1 MSDGG
6 KGSAPRPFSVSQE
19 EFSNNFDAIFRK
31 NIKAAEEIHSD
42 KGYELGTEEE
52 QKAFAKKRQ
61 EAALDEMVRISQEMG
76 LYDEFDLNQT
86 NYNPQDSECDKI
98 TRYNDETQKVKN
110 ESRST

>member
-19 EFSNNFDAIFRK
+19 KFANNFDAIFRK

-42 KGYELGTEEE
+42 KGYELGTKEDYE
-52 QKAFAKKRQ
+52 AFNKKRQ

-76 LYDEFDLNQT
+76 LYDDEF
-86 NYNPQDSECDKI
+86 
-98 TRYNDETQKVKN
+98 KN
-110 ESRST
+110 ES

>member
-19 EFSNNFDAIFRK
+19 EYANRFDAIFKK

-42 KGYELGTEEE
+42 KGYELGTKEGYD
-52 QKAFAKKRQ
+52 AFAKKRQ

-76 LYDEFDLNQT
+76 LYDDEFEEIHK
-86 NYNPQDSECDKI
+86 YNE
-98 TRYNDETQKVKN
+98 ETKEVKF
-110 ESRST
+110 RQLKK

>member
-19 EFSNNFDAIFRK
+19 EYANRFDAIFKK

-42 KGYELGTEEE
+42 KGYQLGTEEA

-61 EAALDEMVRISQEMG
+61 EAALDEMVRISQEVG
-76 LYDEFDLNQT
+76 LYDDEFDAIHKYNEETKEVKFRQLN
-86 NYNPQDSECDKI
+86 K
-98 TRYNDETQKVKN
+98 
-110 ESRST
+110 